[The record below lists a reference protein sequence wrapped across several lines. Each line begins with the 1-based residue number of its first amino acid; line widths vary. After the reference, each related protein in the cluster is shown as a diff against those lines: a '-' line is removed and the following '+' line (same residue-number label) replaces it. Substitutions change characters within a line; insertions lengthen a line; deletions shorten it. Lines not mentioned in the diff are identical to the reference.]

1 MSSRELRRTIT
12 LAAGAILC
20 VAAHGMG
27 QNAEAQQQP
36 APAPT
41 IRWKQESWNPKPLPD
56 DLVLPLPCGGGIA
69 FRPVPTPLPTGMLSD
84 RQTILG
90 WSNPETDYSE
100 FLRRTFVAGGFRGAT
115 DDAPPR
121 FFMAKYEVTVDQYE
135 AVVSGACAG
144 LPTQNGRVPKANV
157 AWHEAVAF
165 FTKLSSWLYIN
176 ARDQLPREG
185 NATAF
190 ARLPTEDEWE
200 YAARGGAAVSDS
212 DFAAKT
218 FPMPGG
224 IARFVW
230 FQGTRSA
237 GGSAKPVGQLEANPL
252 GLHDMLGNVAEWT
265 LEPYRLNKVGRFH
278 GLAGGTTARG
288 GDYLTSEQRIRS
300 ALRVEMPA
308 FNSTTGEAFRS
319 PRIGIRPVLA
329 RDATT
334 GDQQV
339 REVQEA
345 FLQESRS
352 QASTAEDPL
361 KLLEALRRDS
371 ADPAMQN
378 GLNKIETTMRTTNRE
393 LREKDSLVVR
403 GLMQTASHLGRQI
416 MVELT
421 LQDVVQQIADTQRK
435 AIEGQ
440 QELIDAQD
448 RLSQAMRDDTLRDTL
463 QRQQASTRQ
472 TVKTYETIERSL
484 QVYAK
489 TLPDKIDALKT
500 EYMRVITA
508 AARAADRT
516 QIANEGKVIIQEFEA
531 QPRGF
536 YLAGIARVVAAHV
549 AAVAAGQTLT
559 PGHIERDL
567 VLVPTQPAGGQPR
580 GQAETGRR

>member
-1 MSSRELRRTIT
+1 MSSRQRRRAIA
-12 LAAGAILC
+12 LAAGAMLC
-20 VAAHGMG
+20 VVAHDMR
-27 QNAEAQQQP
+27 QTAEAQQQP
-36 APAPT
+36 AAAPT
-41 IRWKQESWNPKPLPD
+41 ITWKQESWNPKPLPD
-56 DLVLPLPCGGGIA
+56 DLVLPLPCGGGMA
-69 FRPVPTPLPTGMLSD
+69 FRPVPTPLAGGIMSD

-90 WSNPETDYSE
+90 WSNPDTDYSE

-121 FFMAKYEVTVDQYE
+121 YFMAKYEVTVDQHD
-135 AVVSGACAG
+135 AVMNGSCAG
-144 LPTQNGRVPKANV
+144 LPTQNGRMPKANV
-157 AWHEAVAF
+157 AWHDAVAF
-165 FTKLSSWLYIN
+165 VTKLSSWLYVN
-176 ARDQLPREG
+176 ARDKLPREG
-185 NATAF
+185 NAMAF

-212 DFAAKT
+212 DFAAKS

-224 IARFVW
+224 ITRFVW

-265 LEPYRLNKVGRFH
+265 LEPYRLNKVGRLH

-288 GDYLTSEQRIRS
+288 GDYLTPEQRIRS

-319 PRIGIRPVLA
+319 PRIGLRPVLA
-329 RDATT
+329 RGATT

-345 FLQESRS
+345 FLLESQS

-371 ADPAMQN
+371 PDPAMQN
-378 GLNKIETTMRTTNRE
+378 GLNKIETTLRTSNRE

-440 QELIDAQD
+440 QELVDAQG
-448 RLSQAMRDDTLRDTL
+448 RLAQAMRDNALREAV
-463 QRQQASTRQ
+463 QRQQDSTRQ
-472 TVKTYETIERSL
+472 TVQTYETIERSL
-484 QVYAK
+484 QVYVK

-508 AARAADRT
+508 AAHAADRT
-516 QIANEGKVIIQEFEA
+516 QIVNQGKIIVQEFEA

-536 YLAGIARVVAAHV
+536 YLAGVARVVTAHV
-549 AAVAAGQTLT
+549 AAVAAGQPLA
-559 PGHIERDL
+559 PGQIEHDL
-567 VLVPTQPAGGQPR
+567 GLVPTQPASGPPSGG
-580 GQAETGRR
+580 TGRR